1 MKEHIS
7 AALVPTVNV
16 DWLSCFAAGT
26 TVPKDHLDWN
36 QSYHK
41 GSLKLQKTGVQSFK
55 TDSRMQ
61 KWQDV

>member
-26 TVPKDHLDWN
+26 TVPKDHLVSN

-41 GSLKLQKTGVQSFK
+41 GFK